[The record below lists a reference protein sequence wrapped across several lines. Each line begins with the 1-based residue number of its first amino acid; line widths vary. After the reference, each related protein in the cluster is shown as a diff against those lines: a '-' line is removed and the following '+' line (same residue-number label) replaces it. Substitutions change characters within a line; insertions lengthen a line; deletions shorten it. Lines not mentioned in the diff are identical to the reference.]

1 MERRGER
8 RREEIGQGEEEEK
21 GERRHGSEE
30 RNKGEKRDRGEEGR
44 DDQSLYCFCHL
55 FLVTLHELVSASHIL
70 PVCSRKS
77 RKKSREGCLMYT
89 HAIYK

>member
-8 RREEIGQGEEEEK
+8 RREEIG
-21 GERRHGSEE
+21 HGSEG

-44 DDQSLYCFCHL
+44 DDQSFYYFCHL
-55 FLVTLHELVSASHIL
+55 FLVTLHELVPASHIL

-77 RKKSREGCLMYT
+77 REGCLMYT
-89 HAIYK
+89 HVIYK